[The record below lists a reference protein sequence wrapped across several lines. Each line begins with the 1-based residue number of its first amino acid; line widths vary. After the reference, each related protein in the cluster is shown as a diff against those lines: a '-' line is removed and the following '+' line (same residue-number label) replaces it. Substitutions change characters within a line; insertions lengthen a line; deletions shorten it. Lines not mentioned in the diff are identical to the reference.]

1 MQRIFTLQTLRC
13 VRVHSKRHVRTS
25 PSGWE
30 RRNPP
35 DENSRQSFA
44 ERGIVI
50 NPVNIRKT
58 DHHKHMDVSETP
70 IVAKPIVPAIKK
82 GTNRKTNRKGE
93 DSTSEEEFL
102 LMKELLRQN
111 PC

>member
-1 MQRIFTLQTLRC
+1 MQILRC
-13 VRVHSKRHVRTS
+13 VRVHSKRHVKMS
-25 PSGWE
+25 PIGCD

-44 ERGIVI
+44 ERGSVT
-50 NPVNIRKT
+50 NPVSIRKT
-58 DHHKHMDVSETP
+58 DHHKHIEVSETP
-70 IVAKPIVPAIKK
+70 IVAKPIAPAIKK
-82 GTNRKTNRKGE
+82 GINKKTNRKGD